1 MKHLY
6 FLLIVLFSTHLAA
19 DGATITAVQNNG
31 AWNSASTWDLGRIP
45 KSNDTII
52 IPKYFTVVVSA
63 WHILNGVQIKVYGT
77 INLQSGKLSLY
88 STSEVIIY
96 KGGIIS
102 GNASGEISIR
112 GVQKFLGAHGA
123 IPGGAIANASTG
135 VAPNGFAPF
144 STMPVKFT
152 GFYAK
157 KTGQY
162 VQLTWTTTDEVNNS
176 HFEIQRSND
185 ARSWN
190 SIGTV
195 AAGTA
200 AFNQYAFTDRSNQNG
215 ASVYYRLKQVD
226 KDGQFLYSTVKTIHA
241 GNTTAIANVY
251 AASSQSIAVEFNEQ
265 IKGKIIVRVVSVNG
279 HSVVEKTF
287 QEPAYRLLLAIPVAP
302 KGVYVVQLIG
312 EGTIT
317 ESKKLVL

>member
-6 FLLIVLFSTHLAA
+6 FILIVLLSTLYNA

-52 IPKYFTVVVSA
+52 IPKYITVVITS

-77 INLQSGKLSLY
+77 LNMQSGKLSLY
-88 STSEVIIY
+88 STSEVIVY

-102 GNASGEISIR
+102 GNAAGEISIR

-123 IPGGAIANASTG
+123 VPGSAIANASTG
-135 VAPNGFAPF
+135 IAPNGFSPF

-152 GFYAK
+152 GFFAK
-157 KTGQY
+157 ESGAY
-162 VQLTWTTTDEVNNS
+162 VQLAWATTDEINNS

-185 ARSWN
+185 GRTWST
-190 SIGTV
+190 IGKV

-200 AFNQYAFTDRSNQNG
+200 AINQYSYTDRSNKNG
-215 ASVYYRLKQVD
+215 NTYYYRLKQVD
-226 KDGQFLYSTVKTIHA
+226 KDGQFLFSTVKTIYA
-241 GNTTAIANVY
+241 NSSTEIATIY
-251 AASSQSIAVEFNEQ
+251 AASAQTIAVEFNEQ
-265 IKGKIIVRVVSVNG
+265 LKGNILVRVVSING
-279 HSVVEKTF
+279 QAIVEKVFT
-287 QEPAYRLLLAIPVAP
+287 EPAYRMLLNIPSST
-302 KGVYVVQLIG
+302 KGMYVVQVIG
-312 EGTIT
+312 VGKIA
-317 ESKKLVL
+317 ESKKLIL